1 MSDFPPLETQRM
13 IIGLL
18 EPSDAAAMYCYR
30 TMPEIFRYQAW
41 VPESLESL
49 RAFAVTNTTLEPFR
63 PGEYSQFALKLKSGN
78 QLAGDMAVRMD
89 ADRKQAEIGFTLAPF
104 FQGTG
109 LAFEALSALLNHLFA
124 VRDLHRAY
132 ASVDPDN
139 MRSIK
144 LLERLGFRREGHF
157 RKSYWMRGS
166 WYDDVIFGLLDEEWE
181 RMPWM
186 VR

>member
-1 MSDFPPLETQRM
+1 MSDFPPLETKRM
-13 IIGLL
+13 IISLL

-30 TMPEIFRYQAW
+30 TLPEICRYQAW

-49 RAFAVTNTTLEPFR
+49 KAFALTNTTLEPFR
-63 PGEYSQFALKLKSGN
+63 PDEYSQFAVKLKSDN
-78 QLAGDMAVRMD
+78 QLAGDMAVKMD
-89 ADRKQAEIGFTLAPF
+89 TELKQAEIGLTLAPSY
-104 FQGTG
+104 QGTG

-124 VRDLHRAY
+124 VRGLHRAF

-157 RKSYWMRGS
+157 RKSYLMRGS
-166 WYDDVIFGLLDEEWE
+166 WYDDVIYGLLDEEWE